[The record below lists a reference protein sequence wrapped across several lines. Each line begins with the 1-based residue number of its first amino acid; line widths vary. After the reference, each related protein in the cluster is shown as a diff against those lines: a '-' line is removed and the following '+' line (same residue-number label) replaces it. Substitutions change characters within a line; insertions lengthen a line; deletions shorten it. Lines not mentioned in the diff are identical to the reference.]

1 MANDK
6 KIRPRKLTTAE
17 DCSLFWEFF
26 LGNFGRIIRFL
37 TVLTILDLSVSV

>member
-6 KIRPRKLTTAE
+6 SSGLGSSQLLKIVP
-17 DCSLFWEFF
+17 CFGEFF

-37 TVLTILDLSVSV
+37 TVPDDS

>member
-6 KIRPRKLTTAE
+6 SSGLGSSQLLKIVP
-17 DCSLFWEFF
+17 LFWGIF

-37 TVLTILDLSVSV
+37 TVPDDS

>member
-6 KIRPRKLTTAE
+6 RLGLGSSQLLKIVP
-17 DCSLFWEFF
+17 LFWGIF

-37 TVLTILDLSVSV
+37 TVPDDS